1 MKEHLIYGIIGF
13 FIGGMVGIYFAGRT
27 CAREY
32 KKRID
37 ELTEQNMELSAQ
49 RNVETEKEFEQRE
62 EAVKKKEHKV
72 NKSLKALRV
81 NRKADTKTFEALS
94 REYKSDA
101 FDAHFADR
109 VAPEDD
115 EPEDYEMDNIE
126 DEDGAAET
134 QEPIDRI
141 SLISSEQ
148 FKKDLPVRDSA
159 NYTFYQEDGV
169 LVDDITQEVE
179 RDQAG
184 ILGEEAMGLVSD
196 TEEDYLYIDNEN
208 DDMLYEISV
217 EHSLSYYRDVLG
229 L

>member
-37 ELTEQNMELSAQ
+37 ELTEQNRELSAK
-49 RNVETEKEFEQRE
+49 RYEETEKEFEQRE

-72 NKSLKALRV
+72 NKTLKALRA
-81 NRKADTKTFEALS
+81 NRKADTRTFEALS
-94 REYKSDA
+94 KEYKSDA
-101 FDAHFADR
+101 FDSHFADR
-109 VAPEDD
+109 AAPEDD
-115 EPEDYEMDNIE
+115 EPEDYEIDDIE
-126 DEDGAAET
+126 DDAAET

>member
-37 ELTEQNMELSAQ
+37 ELTEQNKELSAK
-49 RNVETEKEFEQRE
+49 RNEETEKEFEQRE
-62 EAVKKKEHKV
+62 AAVKKKEHKV
-72 NKSLKALRV
+72 NKSLKAIKA
-81 NRKADTKTFEALS
+81 NRKADTRTFEALS
-94 REYKSDA
+94 KEYKSDA
-101 FDAHFADR
+101 FDSHFEDR

-115 EPEDYEMDNIE
+115 EPEDYELDDI
-126 DEDGAAET
+126 EDGAAET